1 MATAFKTSLF
11 ETFPPAMTSLD
22 QLPQDPV
29 FIVGPPRSGT
39 TYLQSLLACLDGVYS
54 FSETH
59 FFTTLRGL
67 KLGGDLSRPLD
78 TPVLAQLAS
87 EVSAMAG
94 IEGLRPQEMSGQSAK
109 ACFECVVRR
118 LLEEHNEM
126 PSGAGWRW
134 VEKTPGHVFHLDSI
148 AGTYPNARFL
158 GIFRDPVQSVISRK
172 TKIPEDSGKS
182 VRELARAWARAR
194 HAMNRFSM
202 QNPGRL
208 FQIRYEALVDDPEGT
223 MEELCSFLGLTFD
236 PMCLG
241 RADALYSRLSR
252 PHEKW
257 KVFTPQPEQDASTCR
272 KVRQAVWTL
281 MIERTLTECADS
293 CEYAQRFPRSVAM
306 LGRLRDVYRSVVVK

>member
-1 MATAFKTSLF
+1 
-11 ETFPPAMTSLD
+11 MTSLD

-67 KLGGDLSRPLD
+67 RLGGDLNRPLD

-87 EVSAMAG
+87 EVSVIAG
-94 IEGLRPQEMSGQSAK
+94 IEGLRPLDMSGQSAK

-118 LLEEHNEM
+118 LLEEQNEI
-126 PSGAGWRW
+126 PTSAGWRW

-148 AGTYPNARFL
+148 AGTYPDARFL
-158 GIFRDPVQSVISRK
+158 GILRDPVPSVISRK
-172 TKIPEDSGKS
+172 TKIPEDSDKS

-194 HAMNRFSM
+194 HAMKRFST

-208 FQIRYEALVDDPEGT
+208 FQVGYEALVDDPEGT
-223 MEELCSFLGLTFD
+223 MGEICSFLELPFD
-236 PMCLG
+236 PVCLDG
-241 RADALYSRLSR
+241 ADALYSRLSR
-252 PHEKW
+252 PHETW
-257 KVFTPQPEQDASTCR
+257 KVFAPQVLNDASLYR
-272 KVRQAVWTL
+272 KVRRVWWTL
-281 MIERTLTECADS
+281 LIESTLTECSDPY
-293 CEYAQRFPRSVAM
+293 EYPQSFPRSVAT
-306 LGRLRDVYRSVVVK
+306 LGRLRDTYRSLRIR